1 MKDSVSFAG
10 PTIQQD
16 KASDIFDLFDW
27 SYLNSCINFHEM
39 KTGKRPEEICLPA
52 PSDLRIF
59 GVKVTFHEGKHTITV
74 GVDTV
79 IHHMHNK
86 SGRPGV

>member
-1 MKDSVSFAG
+1 
-10 PTIQQD
+10 
-16 KASDIFDLFDW
+16 
-27 SYLNSCINFHEM
+27 M

>member
-1 MKDSVSFAG
+1 MRNSVSSAE
-10 PTIQQD
+10 PTQQSG
-16 KASDIFDLFDW
+16 KSSDVFDLFDW
-27 SYLNSCINFHEM
+27 SFLNSCINFHEM

-52 PSDLRIF
+52 PKDLRVF
-59 GVKVTFHEGKHTITV
+59 GVKVTFHEGNHTITV

-86 SGRPGV
+86 AGRSGV